1 MTNNSNKITK
11 MNKRN
16 NVRTLTEKEELNIS
30 RSNKRS
36 NRKANKL
43 DDKRQEWS

>member
-1 MTNNSNKITK
+1 MTNSNKTVK
-11 MNKRN
+11 FAKRSN
-16 NVRTLTEKEELNIS
+16 RTLTEKEELNLS

>member
-1 MTNNSNKITK
+1 MTNSNKVVK
-11 MNKRN
+11 FAKRAN
-16 NVRTLTEKEELNIS
+16 RLLTEKEELNLS